1 MIITFFKLITKSS
14 GLSFELEINNF
25 NTFPNY
31 PYLTEGDLSPGEDI
45 GLTSLFNKK
54 LVSYI
59 YI

>member
-54 LVSYI
+54 
-59 YI
+59 